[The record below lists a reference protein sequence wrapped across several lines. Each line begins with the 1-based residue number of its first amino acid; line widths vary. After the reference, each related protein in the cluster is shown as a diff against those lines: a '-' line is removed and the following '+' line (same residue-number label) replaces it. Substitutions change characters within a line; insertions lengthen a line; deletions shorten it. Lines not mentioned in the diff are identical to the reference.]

1 VKVKV
6 ITLDKIEYKI
16 FPMDLE
22 HQIYSE
28 MLSEAQKQR
37 QDIAKLTIEEADMLS
52 EKIMTL
58 KERILA
64 KTVTPQ
70 PQRGHGLEL
79 YQEVINETN
88 IVLERTKFFREQ
100 QK

>member
-1 VKVKV
+1 
-6 ITLDKIEYKI
+6 
-16 FPMDLE
+16 MDLE

-37 QDIAKLTIEEADMLS
+37 QDIANLTIEEADMLS

-70 PQRGHGLEL
+70 PQQGHGLEL
-79 YQEVINETN
+79 YIAVIDETN
-88 IVLERTKFFREQ
+88 VVMERTKFFREQ

>member
-1 VKVKV
+1 
-6 ITLDKIEYKI
+6 
-16 FPMDLE
+16 MDLE

-79 YQEVINETN
+79 YTAVIDETN
-88 IVLERTKFFREQ
+88 VVMERTKFFREQ